1 MEVKHH
7 NLQNK
12 IIEGRLTSF
21 SIYCANTW
29 MTLLAPLIIGL
40 LASKLFT
47 ETSLSKTEITLYT
60 IAGLIHLK
68 FAWTMFT
75 AANRRSISI
84 AVDEIIEK
92 NEEYE
97 NEIIPKAERLYEAS
111 ATQQSVIYLMT
122 LELESRIEELNSQPN
137 NDLLKS
143 RWRNWEKGLQAMLWN
158 IAKHRTQLFGYN
170 GDSMYNM
177 ALYLYDST
185 SDDLFIAWRK
195 HDDRLTT
202 SNRRWKPGIGHVGLA
217 FVQQEA
223 KICHDI
229 LQSSELA
236 NSKTEEPADR
246 FKYRSFLSIPI
257 NDSCNAHNGK
267 KPLGV
272 LVFTSSHVGQFDWER
287 DKFFALTAA
296 KLLSIY
302 IERNVAAIEAPT
314 GGKRNES

>member
-1 MEVKHH
+1 MEVKSH

-29 MTLLAPLIIGL
+29 MTLIAPLIIGL

-47 ETSLSKTEITLYT
+47 ETPLSKTEITLYT
-60 IAGLIHLK
+60 IAALLHLM

-84 AVDEIIEK
+84 AVDEIIER

-97 NEIIPKAERLYEAS
+97 SEIIPRAERLYEAS
-111 ATQQSVIYLMT
+111 LTQQSVIYLMT
-122 LELESRIEELNSQPN
+122 LELESRIEELNARPANS
-137 NDLLKS
+137 LLRN
-143 RWRNWEKGLQAMLWN
+143 RWQNWENGLQAMLWH
-158 IAKHRTQLFGYN
+158 IAKHRTPLFGYS

-177 ALYLYDST
+177 ALYLYDKT
-185 SDDLFIAWRK
+185 SDELFIAWRK
-195 HDDRLTT
+195 NDDRLST
-202 SNRRWKPGIGHVGLA
+202 SNRRWKPGLGHVGLA

-229 LQSSELA
+229 LESSELA
-236 NSKTEEPADR
+236 NTATDEAADR
-246 FKYRSFLSIPI
+246 LKYRSFLSIPI
-257 NDSCNAHNGK
+257 SDSCNAHSRK

-272 LVFTSSHVGQFDWER
+272 LAFTSSHVGQFDWER

-302 IERNVAAIEAPT
+302 IERNVAAIDTPT
-314 GGKRNES
+314 GGIHNES